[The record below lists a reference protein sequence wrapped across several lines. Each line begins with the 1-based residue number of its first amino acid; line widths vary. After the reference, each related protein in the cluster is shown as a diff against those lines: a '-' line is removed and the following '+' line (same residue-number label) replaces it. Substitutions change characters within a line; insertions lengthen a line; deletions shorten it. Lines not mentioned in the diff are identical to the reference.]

1 MSNNKNDHVVIA
13 LFDSE
18 DFANYGID
26 LLKKWDY
33 ATPDIKLGV
42 IGTITKKGDKVKTHV
57 AHKTGKGAKVGA
69 VLGIIAAVL
78 TGGASWIVAAAGGG
92 ALGGIAGSF
101 FKKSLHLTKEEIEA
115 LGKELDR
122 GKVAVVVTCD
132 EHEVEATGKQLAQY
146 GGVLHTYAVPEEAL
160 SEVADALAA
169 APEEVD
175 TEEAPTEPAIAAP
188 VAVEAVTVEA
198 GKTELETAELET
210 AVDTEEKAA

>member
-1 MSNNKNDHVVIA
+1 MSDNKNDHVVIA

-33 ATPDIKLGV
+33 ATPDIKLGA

-57 AHKTGKGAKVGA
+57 AHKTGQGAKVGA
-69 VLGIIAAVL
+69 LLGIIAAVL
-78 TGGASWIVAAAGGG
+78 TGGASWIMAAAGGG

-101 FKKSLHLTKEEIEA
+101 FKKSLHLTKEEIET

-132 EHEVEATGKQLAQY
+132 EHEVEATGKQLTQY
-146 GGVLHTYAVPEEAL
+146 GGDLTTYTVPEVALTEA
-160 SEVADALAA
+160 ADALAA
-169 APEEVD
+169 
-175 TEEAPTEPAIAAP
+175 TEGTSAETPSEATEGEPALTEP
-188 VAVEAVTVEA
+188 
-198 GKTELETAELET
+198 ETATDPNAE
-210 AVDTEEKAA
+210 AAQKPTTPADSLVPADQ